1 MIRAE
6 NLRHI
11 YKSSSGDKVALDGV
25 SFSITE
31 GEFVAIIGTN
41 GSGKSTLAKHFNALL
56 LPTDGKIF
64 IDGLDTSDEKN
75 LWRVRENVGMVFQ
88 NPDSEIVAAI
98 VEDDVAF
105 GLENLGVAPEKI
117 RERVDLALDAVNMT
131 DYKKFAPSKLSGGQK
146 QRIAIAGVIAMRT
159 KIIVFDEPTA
169 MLDPQGRR
177 EILEMVKRL
186 HAQGK
191 TIIYITHF
199 MEEAAAAQ
207 RVFVM
212 ERGKIIRDD
221 TPREIFTDVKEMKR
235 LGFDVPVATELA
247 ARLRRKGFKLPQ
259 KILTA
264 DELATAIKHEKLGI
278 KTDIN
283 QKDFPLSLINS
294 PSLNVKGVSY
304 TYMTGTPFE
313 KTALK
318 NISFGEAEGEVLA
331 IAGHT
336 GSGKSTLIQLVAG
349 LIKLTS
355 GEIEI
360 DGLNV
365 ADKKIRRLVGIV
377 FQYPEHQLFEETV
390 EKDISFGPRNFGLS
404 DKEISSRVDEAMQQ
418 VGLSAELKSSSPFE
432 LSGGQRRRVAIAGIL
447 ALKPK
452 YLILDEPTAGLDP
465 LTKKNLLKEIFGTV
479 KKSGVTIILVS
490 HSMED
495 IAHFAD
501 RVVVLAQG
509 EVLFMGAPREL
520 FAQEKILLRA
530 GLEPPPITKLLHTL
544 GFIEN
549 ALTLDEAEKIIL
561 ARRADGK

>member
-6 NLRHI
+6 NLRHV

-25 SFSITE
+25 NFSIAE

-64 IDGLDTSDEKN
+64 VNGLDTSQEEN

-105 GLENLGVAPEKI
+105 GLENLGIEPKKI

-146 QRIAIAGVIAMRT
+146 QRIAIAGVIAMQT

-177 EILEMVKRL
+177 EILDMVKRL

-212 ERGKIIRDD
+212 ESGRIIKDN

-235 LGFDVPVATELA
+235 LGFDVPVAAELA
-247 ARLRRKGFKLPQ
+247 ERLRKNNFKLPP

-264 DELATAIKHEKLGI
+264 KELA
-278 KTDIN
+278 D
-283 QKDFPLSLINS
+283 
-294 PSLNVKGVSY
+294 
-304 TYMTGTPFE
+304 
-313 KTALK
+313 ALK
-318 NISFGEAEGEVLA
+318 
-331 IAGHT
+331 
-336 GSGKSTLIQLVAG
+336 
-349 LIKLTS
+349 KL
-355 GEIEI
+355 
-360 DGLNV
+360 
-365 ADKKIRRLVGIV
+365 KK
-377 FQYPEHQLFEETV
+377 F
-390 EKDISFGPRNFGLS
+390 N
-404 DKEISSRVDEAMQQ
+404 
-418 VGLSAELKSSSPFE
+418 
-432 LSGGQRRRVAIAGIL
+432 
-447 ALKPK
+447 
-452 YLILDEPTAGLDP
+452 
-465 LTKKNLLKEIFGTV
+465 
-479 KKSGVTIILVS
+479 
-490 HSMED
+490 
-495 IAHFAD
+495 
-501 RVVVLAQG
+501 
-509 EVLFMGAPREL
+509 
-520 FAQEKILLRA
+520 QEK
-530 GLEPPPITKLLHTL
+530 
-544 GFIEN
+544 
-549 ALTLDEAEKIIL
+549 
-561 ARRADGK
+561 